1 MSLLHA
7 KATTLE
13 RAQRKFR
20 ERGDI
25 SDAQGMDGD
34 YLDFAE
40 ALSDIRDQ
48 MAFSSPAVAGQLV
61 TGRILTVDDKGATLD
76 FGGKMP
82 AYLPE
87 VTGEVLGFVR
97 GVPIVSLRGIQ
108 LEEAWDRVAELARKE
123 LSFDVTILDVNEGG
137 AIAEFHGL
145 QCFLPGSQAIGALDA
160 SSVGANVTVKVLD
173 FSEEEGRLLV
183 SQRKLA
189 AANAPPLVRG
199 AVVRAKVTGLR
210 NYGVF
215 LELDHGMNG
224 LLHLSQ
230 ISHERVES
238 LEKLFRVG
246 QEVTAMVLDVDKG
259 AGKIALS
266 TRALELV
273 PGDMLRDPAQVYARA
288 SEAAAA
294 HMATAESERRTREA
308 ATKQIASELAT
319 SDAGREALSSVTASI
334 ESILAAIV
342 DSSK

>member
-1 MSLLHA
+1 M
-7 KATTLE
+7 
-13 RAQRKFR
+13 
-20 ERGDI
+20 
-25 SDAQGMDGD
+25 
-34 YLDFAE
+34 
-40 ALSDIRDQ
+40 
-48 MAFSSPAVAGQLV
+48 
-61 TGRILTVDDKGATLD
+61 
-76 FGGKMP
+76 
-82 AYLPE
+82 
-87 VTGEVLGFVR
+87 
-97 GVPIVSLRGIQ
+97 
-108 LEEAWDRVAELARKE
+108 
-123 LSFDVTILDVNEGG
+123 
-137 AIAEFHGL
+137 
-145 QCFLPGSQAIGALDA
+145 
-160 SSVGANVTVKVLD
+160 TVKVLD

-215 LELDHGMNG
+215 LELDNGMNG
-224 LLHLSQ
+224 LLHMSQ

-273 PGDMLRDPAQVYARA
+273 PGDMLRDSAQVFARA
-288 SEAAAA
+288 SEAAASY
-294 HMATAESERRTREA
+294 MAAAEAERRTRDA
-308 ATKQIASELAT
+308 ATKQIASDLAT

>member
-1 MSLLHA
+1 MKSWALALKILALITFSALVCGLSWTKVTHRAGRMSLLHA

-82 AYLPE
+82 AYLPVRELSLQSIRSALRCVSIGQE

-123 LSFDVTILDVNEGG
+123 LSFDVTILDVNEVSMPH
-137 AIAEFHGL
+137 AELLCLSFSL
-145 QCFLPGSQAIGALDA
+145 CRSSRAVPSRSFTVCSA
-160 SSVGANVTVKVLD
+160 SCRVLKPSV
-173 FSEEEGRLLV
+173 
-183 SQRKLA
+183 
-189 AANAPPLVRG
+189 
-199 AVVRAKVTGLR
+199 
-210 NYGVF
+210 
-215 LELDHGMNG
+215 
-224 LLHLSQ
+224 LSMRHQ
-230 ISHERVES
+230 S
-238 LEKLFRVG
+238 
-246 QEVTAMVLDVDKG
+246 
-259 AGKIALS
+259 
-266 TRALELV
+266 
-273 PGDMLRDPAQVYARA
+273 AR
-288 SEAAAA
+288 
-294 HMATAESERRTREA
+294 M
-308 ATKQIASELAT
+308 
-319 SDAGREALSSVTASI
+319 
-334 ESILAAIV
+334 
-342 DSSK
+342 